1 MEDETGAKVM
11 KEIVLLKPT
20 MYSCRESNG
29 KWNSRTAKY
38 FWKNIKQS
46 WKHSKNIGMMR
57 IIY

>member
-29 KWNSRTAKY
+29 K
-38 FWKNIKQS
+38 
-46 WKHSKNIGMMR
+46 
-57 IIY
+57 